1 LPHLKNAKKLGGK
14 IGKSQIAGFVYIGEK
29 VSPPMGRTRQNF
41 NSMVRYL

>member
-14 IGKSQIAGFVYIGEK
+14 IVKSQIAGFIYIEEK
-29 VSPPMGRTRQNF
+29 VSPPMGRTWQNF